1 MPVLGSF
8 LRVRTGA
15 ISKREVPKV
24 RDLREKLSTQKA
36 KTLRDTLREL
46 QTPSK
51 RRHFEWAGDCLRKNQ
66 GVSRYAEGRLE
77 KIYNARVTALE
88 LELAKADK
96 REQKEKALKDKAK
109 AKAKA
114 KALKAKAAQKV
125 KAIAKAKRAKEA
137 KKAKK
142 AKRAE
147 AAKLLKK
154 AKAKKA

>member
-24 RDLREKLSTQKA
+24 RDLREKLSTQTA

-51 RRHFEWAGDCLRKNQ
+51 RRHFEWAGDCLRKNE

-77 KIYNARVTALE
+77 KIYNARVAALE

-109 AKAKA
+109 DKA
-114 KALKAKAAQKV
+114 KALKAKAAQKARAV
-125 KAIAKAKRAKEA
+125 AKAKRAKEA
-137 KKAKK
+137 TKAKK

-154 AKAKKA
+154 FKAKKA

>member
-114 KALKAKAAQKV
+114 LKAKAAQKV

-142 AKRAE
+142 AKLAE

>member
-51 RRHFEWAGDCLRKNQ
+51 RRHFEWAGDCLRKN
-66 GVSRYAEGRLE
+66 GSVSRYAEGRLE

-96 REQKEKALKDKAK
+96 REQKEKALKDK

>member
-51 RRHFEWAGDCLRKNQ
+51 RRHFEWAGDCLRKN
-66 GVSRYAEGRLE
+66 GSVSRYAEGRLE

-96 REQKEKALKDKAK
+96 REQKEKALNDK